1 MGKKIYGVD
10 VNEKVTP
17 EKVRDA
23 IMKCFIEAHKEEAL
37 ISAEEN
43 DKDPDELSKSLVK
56 RAFEVTGGN
65 FNNPTKKDLIKAMD
79 QLALVAKSFR
89 NPKVIKT
96 HYSEIN
102 ALIDL
107 IK

>member
-10 VNEKVTP
+10 VKEKVTP

-23 IMKCFIEAHKEEAL
+23 IMMCFIKAHKEEAL
-37 ISAEEN
+37 MSAEEN

-65 FNNPTKKDLIKAMD
+65 FDNPTKKGLIKVID
-79 QLALVAKSFR
+79 HLALVAKSFR
-89 NPKVIKT
+89 SPNVVKT
-96 HYSEIN
+96 HYSEIKT
-102 ALIDL
+102 LIDL